1 MKLVFFGPP
10 GAGKGTQAAKL
21 SEALGIP
28 TISTGHIIR
37 QAMKEGTPVGK
48 IAEDYINRGAL
59 LPDDVVAA
67 LVAERLQGEDCQEG
81 YILDGFPRTLVQ
93 AEIMDKT
100 GIQVDRVLDIEVTD
114 DAIVQR
120 MSGRRVCGKCGAAF
134 HTLFNRPVKEGICDN
149 CGEAL
154 SVREDDA
161 PEVVLNR
168 LSVYHEQTEPLKAYY
183 EKQNKLVVINGEG
196 SVDEIFNQVKAAA
209 NEASA
214 L

>member
-1 MKLVFFGPP
+1 MKIVFFGPP

-21 SEALGIP
+21 SEAFEIP
-28 TISTGHIIR
+28 TISTGLIIR
-37 QAMKEGTPVGK
+37 QAMAAGTEVGK
-48 IAEDYINRGAL
+48 IAEDYIKSGAL

-67 LVAERLQGEDCQEG
+67 LVAERLKEDDCQKG

-100 GIQVDRVLDIEVTD
+100 GIAVDFVLDIEVPD
-114 DAIVQR
+114 EAIVKR
-120 MSGRRVCGKCGAAF
+120 MSGRRVCNKCGAAF
-134 HTLFNRPVKEGICDN
+134 HTEFNPPKAANVCDI

-154 SVREDDA
+154 SIRADDA

-183 EKQNKLVVINGEG
+183 EKQGKLIVIDGEG
-196 SVDEIFNQVKAAA
+196 TVEEIFSRVQAAC
-209 NEASA
+209 NEAGK
-214 L
+214 

>member
-21 SEALGIP
+21 SEKLGIP
-28 TISTGHIIR
+28 AISTGHIIR
-37 QAMKEGTPVGK
+37 QAMADGTPIGK
-48 IAEDYINRGAL
+48 LAEDYMSRGTL

-67 LVAERLQGEDCQEG
+67 LVAERLQADDCEKG

-100 GIQVDRVLDIEVTD
+100 GILVDHVIDIEVKD
-114 DAIVQR
+114 EAIVKR
-120 MSGRRVCGKCGAAF
+120 MAGRRVCSKCGAAF
-134 HTLFNRPVKEGICDN
+134 HVEFNPPKQEGVCDI

-154 SVREDDA
+154 SIREDDV

-168 LSVYHEQTEPLKAYY
+168 LRIYHEQTEPLKSYY
-183 EKQNKLVVINGEG
+183 KKQNKLFAVCGEG
-196 SVDEIFNQVKAAA
+196 SVEEIFDRIQKAVFG
-209 NEASA
+209 EEK
-214 L
+214 

>member
-21 SEALGIP
+21 SESLGIP
-28 TISTGHIIR
+28 AISTGHIIR
-37 QAMKEGTPVGK
+37 QAMAEGTPVGK
-48 IAEDYINRGAL
+48 IAEDYMSRGAL

-67 LVAERLQGEDCQEG
+67 LVAERLQADDCKKG

-100 GIQVDRVLDIEVTD
+100 GIVVDRVIDIEVPD
-114 DAIVQR
+114 EAIVKR
-120 MSGRRVCGKCGAAF
+120 MAGRRVCAKCGAAF
-134 HTLFNRPVKEGICDN
+134 HIEFNPPKQEGICDT

-154 SVREDDA
+154 SIREDDV

-168 LSVYHEQTEPLKAYY
+168 LNIYHEQTEPLKSYY
-183 EKQNKLVVINGEG
+183 NKQNKLFEIPGEG
-196 SVDEIFNQVKAAA
+196 SVEEIFSRIQKAVSC
-209 NEASA
+209 EAE
-214 L
+214 

>member
-21 SEALGIP
+21 SEALEIP
-28 TISTGHIIR
+28 AISTGHIIR
-37 QAMKEGTPVGK
+37 QAMAEGTPVGK
-48 IAEDYINRGAL
+48 IAEDYMSRGAL
-59 LPDDVVAA
+59 LPDDIVAA
-67 LVAERLQGEDCQEG
+67 LVAERLQADDCQKG

-100 GIQVDRVLDIEVTD
+100 GILVDRVIDIEVPD
-114 DAIVQR
+114 DAIVTR
-120 MSGRRVCGKCGAAF
+120 MAGRRVCAHCGAAF
-134 HTLFNRPVKEGICDN
+134 HTEFNPPKQEGVCDT

-154 SVREDDA
+154 SIREDDV

-168 LSVYHEQTEPLKAYY
+168 LSIYHDQTEPLRAYY
-183 EKQNKLVVINGEG
+183 SKQNKLFEIPGEG
-196 SVDEIFNQVKAAA
+196 SVAEIFDRIQKAVT
-209 NEASA
+209 

>member
-10 GAGKGTQAAKL
+10 GAGKGTQAAKV

-28 TISTGHIIR
+28 AISTGHIIR
-37 QAMKEGTPVGK
+37 QAMAEGTPVGK
-48 IAEDYINRGAL
+48 IAEDYMSRGAL

-67 LVAERLQGEDCQEG
+67 LVAERLKADDCQKG

-100 GIQVDRVLDIEVTD
+100 GILVDRVIDIEVPD
-114 DAIVQR
+114 EAIVER
-120 MSGRRVCGKCGAAF
+120 MADRRVCGKCGAAF
-134 HTLFNRPVKEGICDN
+134 HTQFNPPKAENICDT

-154 SVREDDA
+154 SVRDDDV

-168 LSVYHEQTEPLKAYY
+168 LNIYHEQTEPLKAYY
-183 EKQNKLVVINGEG
+183 EKQNKLFAISGEG
-196 SVDEIFNQVKAAA
+196 SVDEIFDRIKQAV
-209 NEASA
+209 S
-214 L
+214 

>member
-21 SEALGIP
+21 SEALQIP

-48 IAEDYINRGAL
+48 IAQDYINRGAL

-67 LVAERLQGEDCQEG
+67 LVAERLKGDDCQKG

-93 AEIMDKT
+93 AQIMDET
-100 GIQVDRVLDIEVTD
+100 GIEVDRVIDIEVPD
-114 DAIVQR
+114 EAIVKR
-120 MSGRRVCGKCGAAF
+120 MAGRRVCAKCGAAF
-134 HTLFNRPVKEGICDN
+134 HTEFNPPKTENICDV
-149 CGEAL
+149 CGETL
-154 SVREDDA
+154 SIREDDA

-168 LSVYHEQTEPLKAYY
+168 LNIYHEQTEPLKAYY
-183 EKQNKLVVINGEG
+183 EKQNKLVEIAGEG
-196 SVDEIFNQVKAAA
+196 TVEEIFSQVKAAA
-209 NEASA
+209 LNEAK
-214 L
+214 